1 MDEKLK
7 GVFDY
12 AITAGST
19 EVFDAL
25 AKDFA
30 SFEQEDKDWLL
41 RRTIVYAPNTAFIQ
55 HVLDYGKSLD
65 YKDENGVT
73 LLHGAAISDHPET
86 VRFFIKKGLDVNAK
100 DNDGWTPLMAAARET
115 SSVEMLKALIDAGAD
130 TAVSDDDGWT
140 LLHLAAALN
149 PNADI
154 TKFFLEQGFDP
165 ERRDNAGRTPL
176 MEAALYQSNVGVIDL
191 LVKAGADITAKTERG
206 ETLLHLA
213 AMNGE
218 SDVVRYLLPSFKA
231 TDTDSS
237 GASCLGN
244 ALVCGTS
251 PETVAL
257 LVKDMKAEHIRLAC
271 WNENPEI
278 LDALITAGYDVNMA
292 GSEGVT
298 PLMWAAH
305 LNTSPDIIRM
315 LRRHNAIWSAVDD
328 MGRNALHYA
337 AANEDPAIYDWMLED
352 DSLKKLAGKK
362 DADGHE
368 PAYYREHKDE
378 FK

>member
-115 SSVEMLKALIDAGAD
+115 SSV
-130 TAVSDDDGWT
+130 
-140 LLHLAAALN
+140 
-149 PNADI
+149 
-154 TKFFLEQGFDP
+154 
-165 ERRDNAGRTPL
+165 
-176 MEAALYQSNVGVIDL
+176 
-191 LVKAGADITAKTERG
+191 
-206 ETLLHLA
+206 
-213 AMNGE
+213 
-218 SDVVRYLLPSFKA
+218 
-231 TDTDSS
+231 
-237 GASCLGN
+237 
-244 ALVCGTS
+244 
-251 PETVAL
+251 
-257 LVKDMKAEHIRLAC
+257 
-271 WNENPEI
+271 
-278 LDALITAGYDVNMA
+278 
-292 GSEGVT
+292 
-298 PLMWAAH
+298 
-305 LNTSPDIIRM
+305 
-315 LRRHNAIWSAVDD
+315 
-328 MGRNALHYA
+328 
-337 AANEDPAIYDWMLED
+337 
-352 DSLKKLAGKK
+352 
-362 DADGHE
+362 
-368 PAYYREHKDE
+368 
-378 FK
+378 